1 MLIVLI
7 SVSVVAA
14 GFAYGYFK
22 QRGELSTAGDVL
34 AKYEATKSYADSLSK
49 KVLEL
54 QEQNAYQTLEL
65 SKVRNASKDLE
76 KKLANNT
83 KPVEVVAS
91 PKVAVVYGENHPPK
105 KNRRRPNKNKD
116 NKQK

>member
-22 QRGELSTAGDVL
+22 QRSDLANAGDVL
-34 AKYEATKSYADSLSK
+34 AKYEATKSYAESLSK
-49 KVLEL
+49 KVLDLE
-54 QEQNAYQTLEL
+54 EHSAYQTLEL
-65 SKVRNASKDLE
+65 SKLNHKIKDLQ
-76 KKLANNT
+76 KQSNDTVPAPVAANP
-83 KPVEVVAS
+83 KP
-91 PKVAVVYGENHPPK
+91 AVVYGENHPPK
-105 KNRRRPNKNKD
+105 KNRRRPNRNKD

>member
-7 SVSVVAA
+7 SVSVVAI
-14 GFAYGYFK
+14 GFGYGYFK

-49 KVLEL
+49 KILEL

-65 SKVRNASKDLE
+65 SKIRNVSKDLE
-76 KKLANNT
+76 KKLANNV
-83 KPVEVVAS
+83 KPVEVVS
-91 PKVAVVYGENHPPK
+91 NPKPVVVNGDNKNPN
-105 KNRRRPNKNKD
+105 KNRRRPNKSKD

>member
-22 QRGELSTAGDVL
+22 QRSELANAGDVL
-34 AKYEATKSYADSLSK
+34 AKYEATKSYAESSSK
-49 KVLEL
+49 KILEL
-54 QEQNAYQTLEL
+54 QEQNAYQTLEI
-65 SKVRNASKDLE
+65 SKLVAKSKDLE
-76 KKLANNT
+76 KQLANNV
-83 KPVEVVAS
+83 KPVEVVTS

-105 KNRRRPNKNKD
+105 KNRRRPNRNKD

>member
-7 SVSVVAA
+7 SVSVIAA

-22 QRGELSTAGDVL
+22 QRSELGRLGDL
-34 AKYEATKSYADSLSK
+34 QAKYNTTRDYADNVAK
-49 KVLEL
+49 KNLEL
-54 QEQNAYQTLEL
+54 QEQNAYQTLEI
-65 SKVRNASKDLE
+65 SKLVVKSKDLE
-76 KKLANNT
+76 KQLANSV
-83 KPVEVVAS
+83 KPVEVVTS

-105 KNRRRPNKNKD
+105 KNRRRPNRNKD